1 MVISLSTIRQKAWSD
16 LCNNAAIYS
25 RRSKYIACSQISYK
39 LLLEYFLKAMNLK
52 YHRGERLITQRSHG
66 KLKMTFFPK
75 RILSKGNKIKS
86 TVFWFFFTLVI
97 QHHPMMKGILRI
109 FLQAI
114 FQEDF
119 STFLCIFP
127 FPCVRLLI
135 NLFVQRTRDPHKHV

>member
-86 TVFWFFFTLVI
+86 TVFCFFFYIGNSAPSYDERNT
-97 QHHPMMKGILRI
+97 KN
-109 FLQAI
+109 FLASN
-114 FQEDF
+114 F
-119 STFLCIFP
+119 SGRFFYISLHISISLCQITHQP
-127 FPCVRLLI
+127 FCSENP
-135 NLFVQRTRDPHKHV
+135 